1 MSVPRI
7 SGFARL
13 ANGNVAPDRI
23 IEGQTTNLSRTM
35 HGLAYDDLHDEIIV
49 PVALSGAVLVFR
61 GGATGD
67 EAPLRIIQGSK
78 TGMIRP
84 QTVEVDPV
92 NNEIVAADSSSRAIL
107 VYDRMANG
115 DVEPKRRIG
124 GDKTLFRD
132 IIGIAV
138 DAKSNLILASTR
150 STDGFSGIL
159 MFDRMA
165 DGNVAPLRKIGG
177 PMTGALGAF
186 RQLKVDSERGMV
198 YLAVQGYRGASA
210 TPQKAADLYT
220 NEASLKRLRDF
231 EQRRERDDRP
241 TRDPFTSA
249 GFIGAWRLTD
259 DGDVPPRMIIRGPD
273 VGANGFAGVAFSAR
287 HGELYGVSG
296 GLNGYAAWLVPHF
309 FQKPGETSQDD
320 QP

>member
-1 MSVPRI
+1 
-7 SGFARL
+7 
-13 ANGNVAPDRI
+13 
-23 IEGQTTNLSRTM
+23 M
-35 HGLAYDDLHDEIIV
+35 HGLAYDDLHDEIVV

-67 EAPLRIIQGSK
+67 EPPLRVIQGSK

-107 VYDRMANG
+107 VYDRLANG
-115 DVEPKRRIG
+115 DVEPVRKIG
-124 GDKTLFRD
+124 GSKTLFRD

-138 DAKSNLILASTR
+138 DPVRNLVIASTR
-150 STDGFSGIL
+150 STDGFSGMLI
-159 MFDRMA
+159 FDRRA
-165 DGNVAPLRKIGG
+165 NGDVAPLRKIGG

-198 YLAVQGYRGASA
+198 YLAVQSYRRASA

-220 NEASLKRLRDF
+220 NEASLKRLRA
-231 EQRRERDDRP
+231 EEEARQSRAP
-241 TRDPFTSA
+241 RDPFGSA
-249 GFIGAWRLTD
+249 GFIGGWSLDD
-259 DGDVPPRMIIRGPD
+259 DGDVPPRLIIRGPS
-273 VGANGFAGVAFSAR
+273 VGANGFAGVAFSTK

-296 GLNGYAAWLVPHF
+296 GLNGYTAWIVPEF
-309 FQKPGETSQDD
+309 FRKPGRSSD
-320 QP
+320 QR

>member
-13 ANGNVAPDRI
+13 ANGNVGPDRT
-23 IEGQTTNLSRTM
+23 IEGQNTNLSRTM

-67 EAPLRIIQGSK
+67 EPPLRVIQGSK

-115 DVEPKRRIG
+115 NVEPLRKIG
-124 GDKTLFRD
+124 GSKTLFRD

-138 DAKSNLILASTR
+138 DPVRNVILASTR

-159 MFDRMA
+159 MFDRTA
-165 DGNVAPLRKIGG
+165 DGNVAPVRKIGG
-177 PMTGALGAF
+177 PNTGALGAF

-198 YLAVQGYRGASA
+198 YLAVQGFRGASP
-210 TPQKAADLYT
+210 TPQKQADLYT
-220 NEASLKRLRDF
+220 NEASLKRLREF
-231 EQRRERDDRP
+231 EARQEQPRAP
-241 TRDPFTSA
+241 RDPFATA
-249 GFIGAWRLTD
+249 GFIGAWSIDD
-259 DGDVPPRMIIRGPD
+259 DGDVPPRFVIRGPA
-273 VGANGFAGVAFSAR
+273 VGASGFAGVAFSAR

-296 GLNGYAAWLVPHF
+296 GLNGYAAWLVPEF
-309 FQKPGETSQDD
+309 FRRPGTDSQAAER
-320 QP
+320 